1 MVCFFFWG
9 GVARKYEPSGCFSPL
24 DMIRLLVPS
33 FHRGI
38 VRAGRQQAE
47 EHQDV
52 PYQRLI
58 HSQVLL
64 CTGRPQL
71 RRKRSLSG
79 YRGLPPDTPFSGDA
93 SHVCIFS
100 VPSQGETRR
109 ETSRETPAVK
119 ELCLG
124 VKAVPSLS
132 ELNTGAERKS

>member
-1 MVCFFFWG
+1 MRSLSCWILKASWG
-9 GVARKYEPSGCFSPL
+9 WWSWCGGARKYQPSGCFSPL

-47 EHQDV
+47 EHHDV

-79 YRGLPPDTPFSGDA
+79 YRGLPPDTLPSAATLRMCVFSQCLHRGNK
-93 SHVCIFS
+93 
-100 VPSQGETRR
+100 QGNSCGEGT
-109 ETSRETPAVK
+109 
-119 ELCLG
+119 LLW
-124 VKAVPSLS
+124 S
-132 ELNTGAERKS
+132 ESCAKPQ